1 MHLQLLWCSAS
12 LPSMMAVLLA
22 LAMCLAASIA
32 SADMLLA
39 PSDSIPFTTFG
50 QLQQVC
56 AATQAGS
63 TPVAMYTATMTALVA
78 NLMSEKKVTHAYVS
92 AYLNA
97 DRRWTWFVYEGG
109 EVIETLMNSSQWATG
124 NPTGAHTT
132 YRHVVYSTTDKGL
145 ISATGYDNYP
155 VVCKY
160 ENQTDYSPPG
170 KRFPWWSIL
179 IVVVVVAVVVTVA
192 VCCLCCKRKQFDDA
206 GDEDSELTTHNGSFR
221 SYGTSHTDSNKSD
234 GSSLFTSRRS
244 SSSGSES
251 QSDGS
256 SS

>member
-1 MHLQLLWCSAS
+1 
-12 LPSMMAVLLA
+12 MAVLLA

-32 SADMLLA
+32 CADMLLA
-39 PSDSIPFTTFG
+39 PSDSKIPFTTFG

-78 NLMSEKKVTHAYVS
+78 DLMSDKKVTHAYVS

-109 EVIETLMNSSQWATG
+109 EVIETLMNSSQWAPG

-132 YRHVVYSTTDKGL
+132 YRHAAYSTTDKGL
-145 ISATGYDNYP
+145 ISATGYDSYP

-179 IVVVVVAVVVTVA
+179 IVVVVVVVVVTVA
-192 VCCLCCKRKQFDDA
+192 VCCLCCKRKRFDDA

-221 SYGTSHTDSNKSD
+221 SYSTSHTDSNKSD
-234 GSSLFTSRRS
+234 GSSPLTSRRS
-244 SSSGSES
+244 PSSGSES
-251 QSDGS
+251 RSDGS
-256 SS
+256 SSS